1 MRPPRPVPVHPDDF
15 PMRPIRHH
23 CRPPAGFSL
32 IEFTAVLALMALLAG
47 IVSVSVH
54 HLLVKGKQDAAKAQI
69 ANLSAA
75 VNQFFTETGHYPTN
89 DEGLAVLT
97 RKSDKVPDPLIPQVP
112 ADPWDHPYEYL
123 CPGPTQPFEIKTL
136 GADGREGG
144 TGGDADI
151 SSENL
156 RATPGK

>member
-1 MRPPRPVPVHPDDF
+1 MPHPT
-15 PMRPIRHH
+15 RR
-23 CRPPAGFSL
+23 RRRRAFSL
-32 IEFTAVLALMALLAG
+32 IEFTAVLALMAILAG

-54 HLLVKGKQDAAKAQI
+54 HLLIKGKQDAAKAQI
-69 ANLSAA
+69 ANLRTA
-75 VNQFFTETGHYPTN
+75 VEQFFTETGRYPTN

-97 RKSDKVPDPLIPQVP
+97 QKSAKVSEPLIPQVP
-112 ADPWDHPYEYL
+112 LDPWDHPYEYL
-123 CPGPTQPFEIKTL
+123 CPGPTQPFAIVCL

-144 TGGDADI
+144 TGGDGDI

>member
-1 MRPPRPVPVHPDDF
+1 MRNRPPCRRRPS
-15 PMRPIRHH
+15 
-23 CRPPAGFSL
+23 GFSL

-69 ANLSAA
+69 ASLRDG
-75 VNQFFTETGHYPTN
+75 VETFYTDVGRYPTN
-89 DEGLAVLT
+89 DEGLDVLT
-97 RKSDKVPDPLIPQVP
+97 KTSAKVQTPIMRQVP
-112 ADPWDHPYEYL
+112 LDPWDHPYQYL

-144 TGGDADI
+144 SGADADI
-151 SSENL
+151 SSEDL